1 MFHQGFPVTASA
13 PKNTILL
20 GAKGASSSS
29 AITSLA
35 KAAVDQDLLGIMVWY
50 CSVQE
55 GLLYEASWD
64 CSGSQDSANAYV
76 EALKYLNENS

>member
-1 MFHQGFPVTASA
+1 MPTTQ
-13 PKNTILL
+13 ILV
-20 GAKGASSSS
+20 GAKGSSQ
-29 AITSLA
+29 ATDIMKLA
-35 KAAVDQDLLGIMVWY
+35 TESVRQDLLGIMVRY

>member
-1 MFHQGFPVTASA
+1 MPTTQ
-13 PKNTILL
+13 ILV
-20 GAKGASSSS
+20 GAKGSSQP
-29 AITSLA
+29 ADIMKLA
-35 KAAVDQDLLGIMVWY
+35 TESVRQDLLGIMVWY